1 MVFSQ
6 QSGLI
11 EISKQETEG
20 FLIAS
25 SLRMIR
31 IENICARLQKQ
42 TEAAGTQTSE
52 LLGGHARAL
61 RVASVWKGTGSTAC
75 DDLRLPPCPS
85 VEPVLLRFVL
95 LAILTRDV
103 LEMKG
108 KLTKCLISNDK
119 IWRRRDLCF
128 SQGRHGPCE

>member
-11 EISKQETEG
+11 EISKQETDG
-20 FLIAS
+20 FFIAS

-31 IENICARLQKQ
+31 TENICARLQKQ
-42 TEAAGTQTSE
+42 TEVAGTQPSK

-61 RVASVWKGTGSTAC
+61 RVASVWKGSGSAAC

-85 VEPVLLRFVL
+85 VEPVLLRFVP

-119 IWRRRDLCF
+119 IRRRRHFCF
-128 SQGRHGPCE
+128 SQGRHGTCE